1 MVHQLSLVSSIP
13 HSSYIQTVSTLQ
25 ALTGLSSP
33 QKISTYT
40 LLTRPHDVFKPKFEP
55 GKVNQIEQYHMR
67 CTTTWSEQIDI
78 SKPILRDSDEIL
90 ADILFVGH
98 DNRKQWTLQIAD
110 IPNAGK
116 NQPCC
121 AQTVY
126 ESTLVHHHTKVMELG
141 DQSAAP
147 EAPKEP
153 EDIKKEDPPGVTV
166 DAMEIV
172 NDDPIEIKE
181 ETMEVIDHPIV
192 VLDEPEVKEEPIDM
206 KVESVDEVPA
216 KEEPAEEVMKEPVA
230 APKKEP
236 LSKRKDS
243 FLQFIEDLGYDVVN
257 QYWISG
263 IRFFH
268 GDVII
273 EIYKI
278 LIRDDSPSANED
290 KIKLKLLDESNTFQI
305 KTYINCPKATD
316 VEFVN
321 QGTKDLLRL
330 QEFFKNLFVLEVP
343 DRMFM
348 DSRINRQS

>member
-1 MVHQLSLVSSIP
+1 
-13 HSSYIQTVSTLQ
+13 
-25 ALTGLSSP
+25 
-33 QKISTYT
+33 
-40 LLTRPHDVFKPKFEP
+40 
-55 GKVNQIEQYHMR
+55 MR

-126 ESTLVHHHTKVMELG
+126 ESTLVHHHTKVME
-141 DQSAAP
+141 QSDHSTPP
-147 EAPKEP
+147 EAPKEL
-153 EDIKKEDPPGVTV
+153 EDVKKEEPAEVAV

-181 ETMEVIDHPIV
+181 ETMEVKEDPIV
-192 VLDEPEVKEEPIDM
+192 VPDEPEVKEEPLEM
-206 KVESVDEVPA
+206 KDESVGEVPAA
-216 KEEPAEEVMKEPVA
+216 KEEPAEEAQVKKEPVEA
-230 APKKEP
+230 LKQEPVAVLKQEP
-236 LSKRKDS
+236 LAKRKDS
-243 FLQFIEDLGYDVVN
+243 FLQFIEDMGYDVVN

-278 LIRDDSPSANED
+278 LIRDDSSSSNED
-290 KIKLKLLDESNTFQI
+290 KIKLRLLDESNTFQI

-321 QGTKDLLRL
+321 QGTKELLRL